1 MVALKER
8 GQTERNEALSLTK
21 NGVEAQNLN
30 GQAQIVYRERHD
42 AVKRSRVNRLAGLAV
57 ELAKIESAIK
67 EQQAWLHP
75 QPCPCEQ
82 CSAVFGE
89 LLRLS
94 GQRRKVLAEIIK
106 LSA

>member
-1 MVALKER
+1 MVGIKER
-8 GQTERNEALSLTK
+8 GQTEKNEALSPTK

-57 ELAKIESAIK
+57 ELAKIELAIK
-67 EQQAWLHP
+67 EQQAWLHT

-89 LLRLS
+89 LLKLS
-94 GQRRKVLAEIIK
+94 GQRRKALAKIER
-106 LSA
+106 LS